1 VGKWRRAFGLGEKE
15 EVVVLA
21 DEKED
26 IEVLIEPDGNQ
37 KMTGHAEQHSAL
49 TRIQKDNVV
58 KFAETEK
65 DITELGTEV
74 DRNTGDIDDIS
85 EYLGGIYFEIS
96 LGVDKYVFDTKA
108 TPNAGNFTA
117 FSYNFDLYN
126 TEFWIN
132 AYLGDGTPSTLFE
145 KARPGDKLS
154 VSYPS
159 GTRDNGQYFI
169 NSTRLDGDIWI
180 INADFIQG
188 SGRLTAGFTYDI
200 EIVHITKQ
208 FNDDGV
214 GSPGSVTKEYV
225 DEQDELKLDKTG
237 GDITGQVQVEDI
249 LSVADAI
256 HLNGGQGK
264 QTINVASGFAGYLK
278 YAGTPKLSWGNE
290 VEIKSILNMNNKRI
304 RKVGTPVE
312 DTDVANREYV
322 DSKIDTFAT
331 IEYVDAKDDQKLPET
346 GGNHY
351 GDLEMNSGRIKG
363 LSLPEDLHDAASKKY
378 VDSMSAGGL
387 EFGLP
392 KFYPSGKRNY
402 KTGISVSN
410 VDGSS
415 PWFVP
420 STYQDNGTANAWP
433 GNANAIHLYYDADQ
447 HDMIATG
454 AGTILI
460 FDKEDSKTMIHAVV
474 VGSPVRQ
481 KMSGKDCWSF
491 EIVKIE
497 AIGRQWDY
505 EAEYEITLSGVFW
518 AAASITTIGVGATII
533 GVDDQDG

>member
-1 VGKWRRAFGLGEKE
+1 MGKWRRAFGLGEKE

-433 GNANAIHLYYDADQ
+433 GNANAILLYYDADQ

-460 FDKEDSKTMIHAVV
+460 LDKEDNKIMIHAVV
-474 VGSPVRQ
+474 IGTPLKQ

>member
-1 VGKWRRAFGLGEKE
+1 MGRWRRAFGLEEKE
-15 EVVVLA
+15 EEVVLA
-21 DEKED
+21 EEKED
-26 IEVLIEPDGNQ
+26 IEILIEPDGTE

-49 TRIQKDNVV
+49 TRIQRDNVV
-58 KFAETEK
+58 KFAATK
-65 DITELGTEV
+65 DDITELGTEV

-85 EYLGGIYFEIS
+85 EYLGGIYFEVS

-108 TPNAGNFTA
+108 TPNSGNFTA

-145 KARPGDKLS
+145 KARPGDKLNI
-154 VSYPS
+154 VYPNS
-159 GTRDNGQYFI
+159 PASNFGQYFI
-169 NSTRLDGDIWI
+169 TSTRLDGDVWI
-180 INADFIQG
+180 IHADFIQG
-188 SGRLTAGFTYDI
+188 SGRLTAGFSYDI
-200 EIVHITKQ
+200 EVVHITKQ
-208 FNDDGV
+208 FDDNGV
-214 GSPGSVTKEYV
+214 GSPGSVTQEYV
-225 DEQDELKLDKTG
+225 DGQDELKLDKTG
-237 GDITGQVQVEDI
+237 GFITGQLAI
-249 LSVADAI
+249 ADDLF
-256 HLNGGQGK
+256 LNGGQGK

-290 VEIKSILNMNNKRI
+290 LEGKAILNMNNNRI
-304 RKVGTPVE
+304 KKVAAPVE

-331 IEYVDAKDDQKLPET
+331 IEYVDAKNDQKLPET
-346 GGNHY
+346 GGDHY

-410 VDGSS
+410 VDSSS

-420 STYQDNGTANAWP
+420 STSNTNGNANAWP

-460 FDKEDSKTMIHAVV
+460 FDKEDDKIMIHAVV
-474 VGSPVRQ
+474 TGSPLKQ
-481 KMSGKDCWSF
+481 NMSGRDCWSF
-491 EIVKIE
+491 EIVKVE

-505 EAEYEITLSGVFW
+505 DAEYEMTLSGVFW

-533 GVDDQDG
+533 GVDEDE